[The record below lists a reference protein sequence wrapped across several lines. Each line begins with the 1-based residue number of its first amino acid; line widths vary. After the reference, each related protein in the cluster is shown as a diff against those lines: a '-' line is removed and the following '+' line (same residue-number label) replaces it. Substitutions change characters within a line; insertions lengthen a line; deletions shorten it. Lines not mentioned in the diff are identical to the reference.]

1 VRSLFDV
8 RNMEMRSGLASSSSL
23 VLVREVDGMK
33 AWMEGSGRGVLGSI
47 LLEGVR
53 EGESFDLGLSD

>member
-1 VRSLFDV
+1 
-8 RNMEMRSGLASSSSL
+8 MRSGLASSSSL